1 MSPEVEGKKRPK
13 RGETGA
19 SETGW
24 SGGQRG
30 ISPSFV
36 QFVLVGPG
44 VNGLMCLRMA
54 VAGPLRAVSPGHAN
68 GRFTWREPTPTKP
81 LPPPDVCEYVMT
93 R

>member
-1 MSPEVEGKKRPK
+1 MSPEVEGKK
-13 RGETGA
+13 
-19 SETGW
+19 
-24 SGGQRG
+24 GQRG
-30 ISPSFV
+30 VKRERVKRGGGRRGISASFA

-54 VAGPLRAVSPGHAN
+54 VAALLRAVSLGHAD

-81 LPPPDVCEYVMT
+81 RPPDVCEYVMT